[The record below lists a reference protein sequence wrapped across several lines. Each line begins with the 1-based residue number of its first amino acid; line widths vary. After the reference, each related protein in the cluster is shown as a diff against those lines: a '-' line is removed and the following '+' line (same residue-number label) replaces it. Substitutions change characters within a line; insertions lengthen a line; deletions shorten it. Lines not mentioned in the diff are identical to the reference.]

1 MDLKV
6 STQSIQNQVVRNLR
20 EAIISG
26 AFQPGERL
34 IEADMCAR
42 LGVSRPS
49 LREALRS
56 LEAERLL
63 VIVPNKGSYIPS
75 LTPDEAR
82 EIYETRALLEGE
94 AVALFA
100 SRATEDAIAAM
111 TRALADFDSAI
122 ERGLLTEQVRATR
135 QFYEQ
140 ILSGCGHHTIQE
152 LLNML
157 TARIT
162 LLRSK
167 SMSQPGRAES
177 SSREMK
183 AILRAIVA
191 RDPVSARA
199 VAINHVKLACEAV
212 TEVFQSE
219 TLRQACHFRGIAHC
233 EEVFF
238 NPGSVASAARR
249 GARRR
254 KKAALGRDL
263 SR

>member
-1 MDLKV
+1 MSKGGIMDLKV

-26 AFQPGERL
+26 MFQPGDRL
-34 IEADMCAR
+34 VEADMCAR

-63 VIVPNKGSYIPS
+63 VIVPKKGSYIPS
-75 LTPDEAR
+75 LTLDETK

-100 SRATEDAIAAM
+100 SRVTEDAIAAM
-111 TRALADFDSAI
+111 TRALADFDLAVKQ
-122 ERGLLTEQVRATR
+122 ELLGEQIRATR

-140 ILSGCGHHTIQE
+140 ILSGCGHRTIHE
-152 LLNML
+152 MLNML

-162 LLRSK
+162 FLRSK
-167 SMSQPGRAES
+167 SMSQPGRAEN

-183 AILRAIVA
+183 AILLAIVA
-191 RDPVSARA
+191 RNPESARA
-199 VAINHVKLACEAV
+199 AAIEHVKLACRAV
-212 TEVFQSE
+212 TEVFLAES
-219 TLRQACHFRGIAHC
+219 ACRTDR
-233 EEVFF
+233 
-238 NPGSVASAARR
+238 S
-249 GARRR
+249 
-254 KKAALGRDL
+254 
-263 SR
+263 